1 MASIYK
7 RGNVWWIHYHVG
19 GQSVCRSLKTRS
31 ERVAEE
37 KKKRLE
43 ALEVT
48 NQLGQPSSTPIRP
61 FLQDFCEFL
70 SSTQTRKGAKND
82 ISCLRQFFGPACKAM
97 EFGSRVPRRFR
108 DGARELPKVPDKLSD
123 VHLPVSRLEQIS
135 GEMIS
140 AFIQGRVRRDGIAP
154 KTANRLRAVLHRM
167 FNYAIDHHG
176 YVCPDRRYRN
186 PAQAVRRMRE
196 PAPRITWLKLEEID
210 QQLEALEDHL
220 QLRAMVAMYIFAG
233 LRREAGLWLTLDDV
247 DLSNRLIHVRAKEVQ
262 GEFWQPKTKRNRS
275 VPISNRL
282 LDVLRGYRS
291 TKSGLWFFPGPT
303 GNRWNPDHFSQT
315 LKKINEA
322 AGLTWSCLDFR
333 HTFGS
338 HLAQKGESLY
348 KIAELM
354 GNSPDICR
362 KHYAAL
368 QPHEMRDEVEFGTPQ
383 NTAGKAGGSQ
393 DPTTQKLLKELL
405 AKVERLERGDSPPN
419 GQGFRVVR

>member
-37 KKKRLE
+37 KRKRLE

-48 NQLGQPSSTPIRP
+48 DQLGQPSSTPIKP

-70 SSTQTRKGAKND
+70 LSTQTRKGAKND

-97 EFGSRVPRRFR
+97 EFGSRVPQKFR
-108 DGARELPKVPDKLSD
+108 DGARDLPKVPDKLAKA
-123 VHLPVSRLEQIS
+123 HLPVSRLEQLS
-135 GEMIS
+135 CEMVS
-140 AFIQGRVRRDGIAP
+140 AFIQGRVRQDGIAP

-186 PAQAVRRMRE
+186 PVQGVRRMKE
-196 PAPRITWLKLEEID
+196 PAPRITWLKTDDID
-210 QQLEALEDHL
+210 EQLEVLKDHPE
-220 QLRAMVAMYIFAG
+220 LRAMVALYIFAG
-233 LRREAGLWLTLDDV
+233 LRREAGLWLTKDDV
-247 DLSNRLIHVRAKEVQ
+247 DLDDRLIHVRAKDVEGV
-262 GEFWQPKTKRNRS
+262 FWQPKTKRNRS
-275 VPISNRL
+275 VPISSQL
-282 LDVLRGYRS
+282 FGILRGYRPE
-291 TKSGLWFFPGPT
+291 KSAVWFFPGPT

-315 LKKINEA
+315 LKKINAA

-354 GNSPDICR
+354 GNSPEICR

-368 QPHEMRDEVEFGTPQ
+368 QPHEMRDEVEFGTRR
-383 NTAGKAGGSQ
+383 TATGPAGSE
-393 DPTTQKLLKELL
+393 DPATQQLLQQLL
-405 AKVERLERGDSPPN
+405 AKVERMERQDGPPEDHR
-419 GQGFRVVR
+419 FRIVK